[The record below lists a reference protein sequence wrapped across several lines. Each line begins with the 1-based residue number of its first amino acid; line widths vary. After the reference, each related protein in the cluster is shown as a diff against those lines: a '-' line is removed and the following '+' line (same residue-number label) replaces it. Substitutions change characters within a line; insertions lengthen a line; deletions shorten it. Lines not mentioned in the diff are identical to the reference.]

1 MTNAQGLISVTAAAD
16 RLGVSGQT
24 IRRLIAAG
32 TLPATRIGTKLL
44 RIDPVEVERL
54 AQPSTGPAK

>member
-1 MTNAQGLISVTAAAD
+1 MTNAHGLISVTQAAD

-32 TLPATRIGTKLL
+32 ALPATRIGTKLL
-44 RIDPVEVERL
+44 RIDPAEVERL
-54 AQPSTGPAK
+54 AQPSTGAAK